1 LFHNAAQFREDVV
14 EVARSICEES
24 VEKLLE
30 NFHLFSF
37 FGDRKHC
44 AEAAVFLF
52 ASGGA
57 GAVGW
62 FTVKKWTWRQ

>member
-1 LFHNAAQFREDVV
+1 VAKVVPNAAQFREDVV

-30 NFHLFSF
+30 NFPLFSF

-44 AEAAVFLF
+44 AEAAEFFCLLL
-52 ASGGA
+52 GGR
-57 GAVGW
+57 GRG
-62 FTVKKWTWRQ
+62 RGRLGGSL